1 MALCGE
7 SRMRLDSL
15 GWKWKVVVERAAVS
29 GWRRAWCACRVCCS
43 RSFST
48 CAARLRSSMAR
59 GETMVTVFL
68 SFLDCS
74 GEACGGGSKL
84 ALDGDGRYA
93 GEVLERV
100 RPRGGASDVWEAIP
114 IPVAAM
120 LPDCRLGVCGKRV
133 NAGDFM
139 GCGEV
144 ALRGFVLSCPSRCS
158 ILSLMVLSF
167 SSVAWRRS
175 NNDDLVPFGFNTPLN
190 MTLYRSSL
198 MSGMSM
204 LSNPAPPVDVE
215 GIGAETTG
223 MFGCGTT
230 ASACDIVM
238 DLMTMGLCFGVFL
251 PATVLLLAGVD
262 ESLDTVGVTDE
273 VLRFASALPMA
284 LGGSACFLLPNKPNS
299 RLFCVLDR

>member
-1 MALCGE
+1 
-7 SRMRLDSL
+7 
-15 GWKWKVVVERAAVS
+15 
-29 GWRRAWCACRVCCS
+29 
-43 RSFST
+43 
-48 CAARLRSSMAR
+48 
-59 GETMVTVFL
+59 MVTVFL

-74 GEACGGGSKL
+74 GEACGGSKL

-100 RPRGGASDVWEAIP
+100 RPRGGASDVCEAIP
-114 IPVAAM
+114 IPVAAI
-120 LPDCRLGVCGKRV
+120 PDCRLGVCGKREK
-133 NAGDFM
+133 AGDFM

-144 ALRGFVLSCPSRCS
+144 ALRGFALSCPSRCS
-158 ILSLMVLSF
+158 ILSLMVLSL

-175 NNDDLVPFGFNTPLN
+175 KRDDLVPFGFNTPLN
-190 MTLYRSSL
+190 MTLYRSSR

-204 LSNPAPPVDVE
+204 LSNPAPPVDAE

-223 MFGCGTT
+223 MPSWGTT

-262 ESLDTVGVTDE
+262 DSFDTVGMTDDE
-273 VLRFASALPMA
+273 VLRFASALSAA
-284 LGGSACFLLPNKPNS
+284 LGGSACFLLPNNEPNS